1 MTAADHR
8 WGPAASALRAPEDR
22 AIGRFRWASRSTILV
37 GVRDTELGD
46 RSRSAAERFALLDHA
61 ERIGGLG
68 SWDWRPRTGELLWSD
83 NLFRL
88 FGLEPGSVAPSVELV
103 TAYMHPAD
111 VERVEASVA
120 QLATDGDMATFDYRI
135 VRHDGVLRD
144 LRAAV
149 TVVEDEDGGT
159 RVVGSVQDVTN
170 ERRLGRELAG
180 RAAVSNALNDW
191 KEFETGT
198 RELLSGFAT
207 AMDLCFAVLWV
218 PEHAVLTT
226 KLIWHP
232 QSAALTSLADATRG
246 WCPGRTSAM
255 LGAAWERREPASS
268 NEPAAG
274 ATAERAAAMRN
285 AGIQAALV
293 IPAVAVDETLAVLEF
308 LCLERIEPTD
318 RLLRVLHGIGHE
330 VGHFLAKRRGEL
342 CPAVLT
348 PRELE
353 VLQLAA
359 RALSAADIARQ
370 LQISRATVKRHFED
384 AYARLDVSD
393 RTAAVAAAMRLGLIT

>member
-1 MTAADHR
+1 MR
-8 WGPAASALRAPEDR
+8 E
-22 AIGRFRWASRSTILV
+22 
-37 GVRDTELGD
+37 TELRD
-46 RSRSAAERFALLDHA
+46 RSPNAAERFALLDHA
-61 ERIGGLG
+61 ERIGELG

-88 FGLEPGSVAPSVELV
+88 FGLEPGSVTPSVELV
-103 TAYMHPAD
+103 IAYMHPAD

-120 QLATDGDMATFDYRI
+120 QLTTDGGMATFDYRI

-149 TVVEDEDGGT
+149 TLIEDEDGGT
-159 RVVGSVQDVTN
+159 RVVGSVQDVTD
-170 ERRLGRELAG
+170 ERRLGRELAA
-180 RAAVSNALNDW
+180 RVAVSNALNDW
-191 KEFETGT
+191 KEFESGT
-198 RELLSGFAT
+198 RGLLSGFAV

-218 PEHAVLTT
+218 PEHAFLTT

-232 QSAALTSLADATRG
+232 QSAALAALADATHG
-246 WCPGRTSAM
+246 CCPGRTSAM

-268 NEPAAG
+268 SEPSAG
-274 ATAERAAAMRN
+274 ATPQRAAAMRD
-285 AGIQAALV
+285 AGIQAALA

-318 RLLRVLHGIGHE
+318 RLLRALHGIGHE
-330 VGHFLAKRRGEL
+330 VGHFLSKRRGEL
-342 CPAVLT
+342 CPPVLT
-348 PRELE
+348 PRERE

-359 RALSAADIARQ
+359 HALSAAEIARQ
-370 LQISRATVKRHFED
+370 MQISRATVKRHFED
-384 AYARLDVSD
+384 AYARLGVSD